1 MAVNSEREI
10 LDRVR
15 VSMRGKG
22 TGLALGIGDDCAI
35 YRPRPGEELLF
46 TTDLLIEDVHF
57 RRATHSARDIGYKAL
72 ARGLS
77 DLAAMGASPRF
88 CLFSLAVPAWAD
100 ARFVGGVY
108 RGLLDLSESTGCPLA
123 GGDLARAE
131 ALTCDVVACG
141 SAPRG
146 KSLRRSGAKPGD
158 SIWVSGRLGGSALG
172 LATNRGRARRRHL
185 HPEPRLALGQFLR
198 NKATA
203 AMDLSDGLS
212 LDLARLCL
220 ESNVA
225 AQIEAPPLYAGATL
239 AQGLHGGED
248 YELLFTAPPSCRI
261 PALHE
266 GLELTRI
273 GNVVAGRA
281 GEVYLSGKR
290 LDAAGYDHFK
300 RHEQS

>member
-15 VSMRGKG
+15 GSMRGKG

-131 ALTCDVVACG
+131 ATDFADADTSKVTLGTKVTIKPEPA
-141 SAPRG
+141 APSTPAATG
-146 KSLRRSGAKPGD
+146 AAAASEARSGEVK
-158 SIWVSGRLGGSALG
+158 
-172 LATNRGRARRRHL
+172 
-185 HPEPRLALGQFLR
+185 
-198 NKATA
+198 KA
-203 AMDLSDGLS
+203 G
-212 LDLARLCL
+212 
-220 ESNVA
+220 
-225 AQIEAPPLYAGATL
+225 
-239 AQGLHGGED
+239 
-248 YELLFTAPPSCRI
+248 
-261 PALHE
+261 
-266 GLELTRI
+266 
-273 GNVVAGRA
+273 
-281 GEVYLSGKR
+281 
-290 LDAAGYDHFK
+290 
-300 RHEQS
+300 